1 MIIQHNLMALNA
13 YRQLNGNNL
22 ALARNLEKLASGY
35 RINRA
40 GDDAAGL
47 AISEKMRA
55 QIKGLETA
63 VKNAQDGISLI
74 QTAEGALAE
83 VHSMLNRMI
92 ELAAMAANGIYDD
105 QIDRKALDDEFQQLK
120 EEIDRISQATN
131 FNGKNLLDGTL
142 ALSGAGN
149 PSAAMMMA
157 TVKIGDGISKEA
169 LKSVK
174 GDLVNATPMEYTI
187 DGSLSATALGSSG
200 SQTGEILRDA
210 LVNGGYLTANAADWT
225 ESKVKAAI
233 AEYLGIEEADYGWVV
248 EEGGTAVTGPTV
260 VSDWTDLVI
269 KFTAKETGSTDPNK
283 PQILEKGA
291 GFAWVSIE
299 GADKYNQ
306 IDLKVGELGTDLNLI
321 GKTIDINGKTYK
333 FVGDGDKL
341 MNGSAITDAANGIF
355 DGNKLADGTYS
366 IYIGAAEAGNVQ
378 DNIASSIAAAIQNVE
393 SGASWDAGTGEITVG
408 AGLNTA
414 ATTVTGGVN
423 VDGGIAYANGDV
435 VTIDP
440 TKFMFKAAN
449 NVPASGGLNLQ
460 IGDTGDSYNIIT
472 VGVENMGCKGL
483 GIADL
488 NIRSYE
494 AAVAA
499 VGTIAQ
505 QGDPGTIKGAINLV
519 SSQRATLGALQN
531 RLEHTINNLGVTT
544 ENVTAA
550 ESRIRDTD
558 MAKEMM
564 EYTKNNILVQAAQ
577 AMLAQANMVPQGI
590 LQLLR

>member
-1 MIIQHNLMALNA
+1 
-13 YRQLNGNNL
+13 
-22 ALARNLEKLASGY
+22 
-35 RINRA
+35 
-40 GDDAAGL
+40 
-47 AISEKMRA
+47 
-55 QIKGLETA
+55 
-63 VKNAQDGISLI
+63 
-74 QTAEGALAE
+74 
-83 VHSMLNRMI
+83 
-92 ELAAMAANGIYDD
+92 
-105 QIDRKALDDEFQQLK
+105 
-120 EEIDRISQATN
+120 
-131 FNGKNLLDGTL
+131 
-142 ALSGAGN
+142 
-149 PSAAMMMA
+149 
-157 TVKIGDGISKEA
+157 
-169 LKSVK
+169 
-174 GDLVNATPMEYTI
+174 
-187 DGSLSATALGSSG
+187 
-200 SQTGEILRDA
+200 
-210 LVNGGYLTANAADWT
+210 
-225 ESKVKAAI
+225 
-233 AEYLGIEEADYGWVV
+233 
-248 EEGGTAVTGPTV
+248 
-260 VSDWTDLVI
+260 
-269 KFTAKETGSTDPNK
+269 
-283 PQILEKGA
+283 
-291 GFAWVSIE
+291 
-299 GADKYNQ
+299 
-306 IDLKVGELGTDLNLI
+306 
-321 GKTIDINGKTYK
+321 KTYK